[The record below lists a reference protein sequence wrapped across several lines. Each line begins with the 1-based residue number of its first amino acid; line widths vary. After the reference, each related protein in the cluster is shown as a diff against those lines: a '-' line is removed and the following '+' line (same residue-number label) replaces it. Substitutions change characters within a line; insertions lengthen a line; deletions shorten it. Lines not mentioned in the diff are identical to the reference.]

1 MREITFTSILDCSHQ
16 EALEQILFLNRNQ
29 EKVSEVALAVDRDET
44 PRISNADNRLWI
56 TFDSGLQCSP
66 FSFSNRARK
75 AKARWRGCLHS

>member
-1 MREITFTSILDCSHQ
+1 MFTSILDCSHQ

-29 EKVSEVALAVDRDET
+29 EKVSEGAVLAVDRYET

-56 TFDSGLQCSP
+56 TFDSGVEAAVP
-66 FSFSNRARK
+66 FRSRTGLRK